1 MQIRMF
7 FVRQQYNDKSC
18 LGCET
23 AFLCK
28 AEFVGMKKH
37 KSFGRAFT
45 KARGI
50 QKGKALCRT
59 PQSAKL
65 FFLKK
70 RRKGAKTVRCDCF
83 CVGNPRRGFPVSSL
97 MKQRTDVGIGPYK
110 NYFSF
115 NKRPRQII
123 VYLTVI
129 VTGILVIYL
138 CVRFVFTPVV

>member
-1 MQIRMF
+1 MIQKSSPEGLL
-7 FVRQQYNDKSC
+7 FVFDKS
-18 LGCET
+18 
-23 AFLCK
+23 
-28 AEFVGMKKH
+28 EFVGIKIY

-83 CVGNPRRGFPVSSL
+83 CVGNPRRGFPVSSS

-115 NKRPRQII
+115 NKKTQ
-123 VYLTVI
+123 
-129 VTGILVIYL
+129 
-138 CVRFVFTPVV
+138 

>member
-1 MQIRMF
+1 MQKSSPEGLL
-7 FVRQQYNDKSC
+7 FVFDKS
-18 LGCET
+18 
-23 AFLCK
+23 
-28 AEFVGMKKH
+28 EFVGIKKY

-97 MKQRTDVGIGPYK
+97 MKQRTGVGLVP
-110 NYFSF
+110 
-115 NKRPRQII
+115 
-123 VYLTVI
+123 TI
-129 VTGILVIYL
+129 VTHPATKDLDKSL
-138 CVRFVFTPVV
+138 FM